1 MQSAL
6 ERDDALAMLEPERA
20 PTRAAALSPTTCPAQ
35 HSSDQHP
42 A

>member
-6 ERDDALAMLEPERA
+6 ECDDALAMLEPEHTA
-20 PTRAAALSPTTCPAQ
+20 TRTAALSPTTCPNHQ
-35 HSSDQHP
+35 GSDQHP

>member
-6 ERDDALAMLEPERA
+6 ERDDALAMLELRSA
-20 PTRAAALSPTTCPAQ
+20 ATRAAALSPTTCPEH
-35 HSSDQHP
+35 HSSNQRP